1 MPLITDLPNSGAT
14 IATIAGPRSWERPF
28 DDLTDELVLTQA
40 YIQTVE
46 DFRPLALDTPHDDLP
61 DAYLV
66 AESPRENIG
75 GLYKWTRT
83 YARIPPSRQVF
94 ESYSWLVPGIGSGA
108 IYAAQSI
115 SSATNAAGVTTIIT
129 SGSSGVALG
138 DQASIAYTFTDA
150 QTGTQYG
157 RTVIRTALA
166 GTSGTTIAVALIA
179 EPGGTITYQT
189 LKKVEPGRPAEA
201 VEVSSSLQLDYFLP
215 GVSPGV
221 TTPFDIPRI
230 SALEIYD
237 GDGVKVNSFTAST
250 SPTLAAW
257 RALVA
262 ARSQVCVV
270 SSVIR
275 RWQGNI
281 YERSTR
287 YCVAQ

>member
-1 MPLITDLPNSGAT
+1 MPIITDLPNSGAT

-28 DDLTDELVLTQA
+28 DDLTADLVLTEP

-46 DFRPLALDTPHDDLP
+46 DFVPLALDTPHDELP

-83 YARIPPSRQVF
+83 YARIPPSRQTF

-108 IYAAQSI
+108 IYSAQNI
-115 SSATNAAGVTTIIT
+115 SSATNASGVTTLVT
-129 SGSSGVALG
+129 SGSSGVAVG
-138 DQASIAYTFTDA
+138 DQASISYTFTDTA
-150 QTGTQYG
+150 TGTSYG

-166 GTSGTTIAVALIA
+166 GTSGTTIKVSLIS

-201 VEVSSSLQLDYFLP
+201 VEVASSIQLDYFLP
-215 GVSPGV
+215 GVSPSV
-221 TTPFDIPRI
+221 ATPFDIPRI

-237 GDGVKVNSFTAST
+237 GDGVKVNSVSAST

-262 ARSQVCVV
+262 ARTQVCVV
-270 SSVIR
+270 ASVIR

-281 YERSTR
+281 YERATR